1 MSSHFKQIKLFE
13 FMQVRQLRTE
23 QVSQTPVFGFGIKP
37 LEHSKQKLGLLEH
50 LRQFETK
57 HF

>member
-1 MSSHFKQIKLFE
+1 
-13 FMQVRQLRTE
+13 MQVRQLRTE